1 MNLLLVEDDEIKR
14 AQLVSFITE
23 TVPNIK
29 IDIAKSYQTGIKA
42 IISHSYRLIILD
54 MTMPTFDIGID
65 EYGGRP
71 QAYAGREILQQMD
84 RREIKSPVI
93 VVTQFDRFGEG
104 NNKLA
109 LAELNE
115 ELLKAHPINYKG
127 AIYYSTTVDSW
138 KNQLRQVINK
148 YCISEAENA

>member
-1 MNLLLVEDDEIKR
+1 MKLLLVEDDEIKR
-14 AQLVSFITE
+14 TQLVSFIAE
-23 TVPNIK
+23 FLPQFK
-29 IDIAKSYQTGIKA
+29 IEIAKSYQSGIKA
-42 IISHSYRLIILD
+42 IIDNDYRLIILD

-104 NNKLA
+104 KDKLT
-109 LAELNE
+109 LAELE
-115 ELLKAHPINYKG
+115 EQLFNAHPNIYKG
-127 AIYYSTTVDSW
+127 AIYYNTAVDSW
-138 KNQLRQVINK
+138 KNQLLQAINK
-148 YCISEAENA
+148 CCEVED